1 MRHALITI
9 HLLHQARDAAIAQ
22 AEADQRLQHQAR
34 ATPRTQPAEPGRSAR
49 VVMLARR
56 VRGMPTSLLN
66 SRQPT
71 AVRRETSMEPIGKN
85 AVVLGASMAGL
96 TAARVLAD
104 AYERVTVVDRD
115 ALPEAAAHRKGVP
128 QSRHAHGLLAGGRVA
143 LEELFPGLT
152 DELVANGALSG
163 DLQAESRWYNR
174 GLRLCPAP
182 SDLRAVAVSRPLLE
196 GCVRERVLALPNVR
210 VVDRC
215 DAAGLVPTSDRR
227 GVRGV
232 RVLRHADSSAEEV
245 LEADLVVDA
254 TGRGSRSPLWL
265 EELGYPRPAQ
275 DEVRIGVAYASR
287 IYRRHRDHL
296 DGDTAVVVAAT
307 PERPC
312 GGVMLAMEGDR
323 WMVTLNGYL
332 GQRPPADPDG
342 FVAFAAGLPAPDI
355 FEVISDAEPLGEV
368 LPARYPASV
377 RRRYERLGRFPDG
390 YLVVGDA
397 VCGFNPIY
405 GQGMS
410 VAALEALTLRECL
423 RAGPAA
429 GLARRFFAKA
439 ARIVDIPWGIA
450 VGADLRFPGIHGA
463 RTAKVRLVNA
473 YLARFHVAAAT
484 DPLLG
489 GAFLR
494 VVNLMDRP
502 ESLLRPT
509 VAMRVLR
516 GNLRRTAVWSRASRP
531 GSRTPQKEAA

>member
-1 MRHALITI
+1 
-9 HLLHQARDAAIAQ
+9 
-22 AEADQRLQHQAR
+22 
-34 ATPRTQPAEPGRSAR
+34 
-49 VVMLARR
+49 
-56 VRGMPTSLLN
+56 
-66 SRQPT
+66 
-71 AVRRETSMEPIGKN
+71 MEPIGKH

-96 TAARVLAD
+96 AAARVLAHV
-104 AYERVTVVDRD
+104 YERVTVLERD
-115 ALPEAAAHRKGVP
+115 ALPGAAAHRKGVP
-128 QSRHAHGLLAGGRVA
+128 QSHHAHGLLAAGRVA

-163 DLQAESRWYNR
+163 DLQAKSRWSNQ
-174 GLRLCPAP
+174 GLRLCPGP
-182 SDLRAVAVSRPLLE
+182 SGLQGIALSRPLLE
-196 GCVRERVLALPNVR
+196 GSIRERVRALPNVW

-215 DAAGLVPTSDRR
+215 VAAGLVGSPDGRR
-227 GVRGV
+227 VCGV
-232 RVLRHADSSAEEV
+232 RVLRRADSSAEEV

-265 EELGYPRPAQ
+265 EALGYPRPAE
-275 DEVRIGVAYASR
+275 DEVRVGVAYASR
-287 IYRRHRDHL
+287 VYRRRRDHA
-296 DGDTAVVVAAT
+296 DGDRAVVVAAT
-307 PERPC
+307 VERPR
-312 GGVMLAMEGDR
+312 GGAMLAMEGDR

-332 GQRPPADPDG
+332 GQRPPTDPDG

-377 RRRYERLGRFPDG
+377 RRRYERLDRFPEG

-397 VCGFNPIY
+397 VCSFNPIY

-484 DPLLG
+484 DPVLG

-502 ESLLRPT
+502 ESLLGPSI
-509 VAMRVLR
+509 ALRVLR
-516 GNLRRTAVWSRASRP
+516 GNLRRTAVSPRASRP
-531 GSRTPQKEAA
+531 GSRTQQEAA

>member
-1 MRHALITI
+1 M
-9 HLLHQARDAAIAQ
+9 
-22 AEADQRLQHQAR
+22 
-34 ATPRTQPAEPGRSAR
+34 QPI
-49 VVMLARR
+49 
-56 VRGMPTSLLN
+56 
-66 SRQPT
+66 
-71 AVRRETSMEPIGKN
+71 REH

-96 TAARVLAD
+96 AAARVLAD
-104 AYERVTVVDRD
+104 AYDQVTVLERD
-115 ALPEAAAHRKGVP
+115 ALPVAAVHRKGVP
-128 QSRHAHGLLAGGRVA
+128 QSRHAHGLLAAGRVA

-163 DLQAESRWYNR
+163 DLQAESRWYNA

-182 SDLRAVAVSRPLLE
+182 SDLQAVAVSRPLLE
-196 GCVRERVLALPNVR
+196 GCVRERVQALPNVR

-215 DAAGLVPTSDRR
+215 DAAGLVATPDGR

-232 RVLRHADSSAEEV
+232 RVIGRADGSTEEV

-265 EELGYPRPAQ
+265 EQLGYPRPAQ
-275 DEVRIGVAYASR
+275 DEVRAGVAYASR
-287 IYRRHRDHL
+287 VYRRHRDHL

-307 PERPC
+307 VDRPR

-342 FVAFAAGLPAPDI
+342 FVAFAAGLPVPDI
-355 FEVISDAEPLGEV
+355 FEVIADAEPLGEV
-368 LPARYPASV
+368 LPARYPAST
-377 RRRYERLGRFPDG
+377 RRRYEQLRRFPDG
-390 YLVVGDA
+390 YLVTGDA
-397 VCGFNPIY
+397 VCAFNPVY

-410 VAALEALTLRECL
+410 VAALEALALRECL
-423 RAGPAA
+423 RSGTAA
-429 GLARRFFAKA
+429 GLASRFFAKA

-450 VGADLRFPGIHGA
+450 VGADLRFPGIEGA
-463 RTAKVRLVNA
+463 RTAKVRLVNV

-484 DPLLG
+484 DPVLG

-502 ESLLRPT
+502 EGLLRP
-509 VAMRVLR
+509 AIALRVLR
-516 GNLRRTAVWSRASRP
+516 GNLRRTAVWPRASRP
-531 GSRTPQKEAA
+531 GSRTQQREAA